1 MKSVFDC
8 DKHYIA
14 GKFGGEIIWWFG
26 GVSCNCQIKIHQG
39 FFHMFLSISFRGLH
53 FHLHIYPW
61 QISKCLNKFFQR
73 CMHMHPLDLTVFCQ
87 WCIIW
92 QLTCIPGSKTLFEQ
106 LTSDDDPFDMEDDDD
121 EGEDIIEYHGVSIN
135 TLQLDVNSYDTLG
148 NFCKGFNLANSV
160 KIAKLKS
167 HQYR

>member
-1 MKSVFDC
+1 M
-8 DKHYIA
+8 
-14 GKFGGEIIWWFG
+14 
-26 GVSCNCQIKIHQG
+26 
-39 FFHMFLSISFRGLH
+39 
-53 FHLHIYPW
+53 
-61 QISKCLNKFFQR
+61 
-73 CMHMHPLDLTVFCQ
+73 
-87 WCIIW
+87 
-92 QLTCIPGSKTLFEQ
+92 FEQ

-160 KIAKLKS
+160 KIAKLKT